1 MADIHTTTLD
11 PGRQQIG
18 TVYAKAI
25 LGAAEKQG
33 LTDEVLEELQS
44 LIEDVLDKLP
54 QLREAL
60 QSPRLDAE
68 QKIALLDRA
77 FGGRMQPLLLTS
89 LKVLA
94 RHGRLDCLRAI
105 LSEAHKLYNEIRGR
119 IEVRV
124 RTATPISAALREQ
137 ITQRLTAMLGK
148 QVVLRTEVDADML
161 GGITVRVGDTV
172 LDGSVA
178 AQLAQMRQA
187 AVEKT
192 AARFREQLTRFAVST
207 PA

>member
-1 MADIHTTTLD
+1 MADATHSTTLD

-33 LTDEVLEELQS
+33 LTDVVLEELQS
-44 LIEDVLDKLP
+44 LVEDVLDKLP

-68 QKIALLDRA
+68 QKIALLDKA
-77 FGGRMQPLLLTS
+77 FAGRMQPLLLTS

-105 LSEAHKLYNEIRGR
+105 LSEAKKIHNEIRGR
-119 IEVRV
+119 VEVRV
-124 RTATPISAALREQ
+124 ATATPIS
-137 ITQRLTAMLGK
+137 G
-148 QVVLRTEVDADML
+148 
-161 GGITVRVGDTV
+161 
-172 LDGSVA
+172 
-178 AQLAQMRQA
+178 
-187 AVEKT
+187 
-192 AARFREQLTRFAVST
+192 
-207 PA
+207 P